1 MLEDLIN
8 QTHLCLFV
16 CVCAVTQQVRPLWV
30 RPQLISGRP
39 LLVNIHNNNSNNNSA
54 KRGSEKMKLMSPR
67 AGWRVWRV
75 LLLATNVAALCI
87 WSIICINI
95 DTTLSHTLTHT
106 WVHTRTLALMWR
118 TMMHLLWLLCCCA
131 AALAVFIAIFSGF
144 LFHSNCTR
152 QNTK

>member
-1 MLEDLIN
+1 MTFSMLEDLIN

-30 RPQLISGRP
+30 RPQLIGGRP
-39 LLVNIHNNNSNNNSA
+39 LLVNIHNNNSNA

-95 DTTLSHTLTHT
+95 DTTLSHTHTHLTTHPY
-106 WVHTRTLALMWR
+106 TRVNVENDDALVV
-118 TMMHLLWLLCCCA
+118 
-131 AALAVFIAIFSGF
+131 AAL
-144 LFHSNCTR
+144 LLLR
-152 QNTK
+152 LLLYL

>member
-1 MLEDLIN
+1 MFV
-8 QTHLCLFV
+8 CL

-30 RPQLISGRP
+30 RPQLIGGRP
-39 LLVNIHNNNSNNNSA
+39 LLVNIHNNNSNA

-95 DTTLSHTLTHT
+95 DTTLSHTHTHLS
-106 WVHTRTLALMWR
+106 TLALMWR